1 MPLSPPEGVC
11 QAPKLVFRWLMSG
24 VSVPVVGQRLLSVCA
39 AAEWLGVS
47 EFHVRRLVWKGELP
61 FIRIGRIIRIDK
73 VDLERFVD
81 SEKSRNGAAR

>member
-1 MPLSPPEGVC
+1 
-11 QAPKLVFRWLMSG
+11 MS
-24 VSVPVVGQRLLSVCA
+24 VDSAAVVGQRLLSVCA

-47 EFHVRRLVWKGELP
+47 EFHVRRLVWRGELP

-81 SEKSRNGAAR
+81 LEKSKNGAAR